1 MDMPLFHGLWT
12 AVLLL
17 IFVGIVVWAW
27 SGKRKKDFDEA
38 SRLPL
43 EEDDP
48 VPDAERRKDGSEHD

>member
-1 MDMPLFHGLWT
+1 LDIPFFHGLWT
-12 AVLLL
+12 AALLV

-43 EEDDP
+43 EEDEP
-48 VPDAERRKDGSEHD
+48 VPDDEKRGTEERP